1 MNLISR
7 YLFRQIALPVA
18 AACAALCG
26 IGILSQSLD
35 QLEVIVER
43 GQSAWTMLRLTL
55 LATPQLLAVIL
66 PIGVLVGGLI
76 SLTRLQREQELTA
89 CFAGGLTRWKVIAPA
104 MRLAAMVTLL
114 SLFVNLYVQPAAQRE
129 AREIAF
135 AIRTDLAAL
144 LVQEGQFVQA
154 SGGLTVYV
162 QQIEQNGL
170 IRNLFVH
177 IKDGDEVTTWDATTA
192 RFSRIDG
199 QPALLMGSGSMQQF
213 SDQGVL
219 NFLSFEEYA
228 FDLTPFTGTEEVI
241 SFRESDL
248 WLAELVRPSAD
259 MLKRTGTRGELLTEA
274 HARISSPLYA
284 LTAMALA
291 LSSVLGGQYRR
302 TGHGGRVAMAAGAFL
317 ITRVAGYAVVAAG
330 ASNEWLAPLQY
341 LIPIVVT
348 ALALRMVFRRSS
360 PIPDKVKRA
369 AAAFPR
375 RKPAGAVS

>member
-43 GQSAWTMLRLTL
+43 GQSAWTMLKLTA

-76 SLTRLQREQELTA
+76 ALTRLQREQELTA

-104 MRLAAMVTLL
+104 MRLASMVVLL

-162 QQIEQNGL
+162 QEIEQSGL

-177 IKDGDEVTTWDATTA
+177 IKEDDRVTTWDATTA

-199 QPALLMGSGSMQQF
+199 RPALLMGAGSMQQF
-213 SDQGVL
+213 SSRGVL

-241 SFRESDL
+241 SFKDSDL
-248 WLAELVRPSAD
+248 WLAELIRPSAD
-259 MLKRTGTRGELLTEA
+259 MLARTGTRNELLAEA
-274 HARISSPLYA
+274 HARLSSPLYA

-291 LSSVLGGQYRR
+291 LASVLGGEYRR
-302 TGHGGRVAMAAGAFL
+302 TGHGGRVAMAAGVFL
-317 ITRVAGYAVVAAG
+317 VARVAGYGVAAAG
-330 ASNEWLAPLQY
+330 ASNAWLAPLQY
-341 LIPIVVT
+341 LIPIGVT
-348 ALALRMVFRRSS
+348 VLALRMVFRRSN
-360 PIPDKVKRA
+360 PIPDHVRRVAAILPRHA
-369 AAAFPR
+369 AAPG
-375 RKPAGAVS
+375 GA